1 MNVRLAAQILSE
13 SVYQA
18 LHMYGP
24 PEAAATSIYC
34 RMLDQFVDCLNVRNT
49 KEAAIKRKS
58 FLKPYI
64 SSKDERF
71 TWLTD
76 TLLKYFS
83 DWKVSTIAR
92 RGQFTDNARGNMF
105 MQDYHKLLH

>member
-1 MNVRLAAQILSE
+1 MNVRLAVQVLSE

-18 LHMYGP
+18 IHMYGP

-34 RMLDQFVDCLNVRNT
+34 RLLDHFFYCLNVRNT
-49 KEAAIKRKS
+49 KEAAIKCKP

-64 SSKDERF
+64 SSNVERF

-92 RGQFTDNARGNMF
+92 PGQFTGNARANMYIS
-105 MQDYHKLLH
+105 YHTLFH